1 MPEAGPVAGATL
13 NPNAKRR
20 ISSCGLK
27 LIKKWEGLY
36 LSAYKDP
43 VGVWTIGYGHT
54 NLSGVG
60 PKVTPTLRLR
70 DQRHAEDIL
79 INVLAEVYEPALR
92 RHIKVPLNQHQWDA
106 MVTWVYNLGETNLR
120 NSTLLKRLNQ
130 GRFDAVPAEMMKYNK
145 ARNRATGRLEEYRG
159 LTNRRRA
166 EAGMWRGLGVQAC
179 LPVEGVTETAAPR
192 VDIAQPLPE
201 PLTESDKWI
210 ERTGFLA
217 PIVTAL
223 TSIADWKVALV
234 MALTGMAVLSYFAWR
249 NRQED

>member
-1 MPEAGPVAGATL
+1 VAE

-27 LIKKWEGLY
+27 LIKSWEGLY
-36 LSAYKDP
+36 LGAYRDP

-60 PKVTPTLRLR
+60 PKVIPGLRLR

-79 INVLAEVYEPALR
+79 LNVLAEVYEPALR

-106 MVTWVYNLGETNLR
+106 MVTWVYNLGEGNLAK
-120 NSTLLKRLNQ
+120 STLLKRINQ
-130 GRFDAVPAEMMKYNK
+130 GRFEAVPAEMMKYNK
-145 ARNRATGRLEEYRG
+145 ARDRATGRMAEYRG

-166 EAGMWRGLGVQAC
+166 EAGMWRGLGVEAC
-179 LPVEGVTETAAPR
+179 LPIQGVTTTAAPR
-192 VDIAQPLPE
+192 ADLAAPPAE

-210 ERTGFLA
+210 ERTGVLA

-223 TSIADWKVALV
+223 TSMADWKVALV
-234 MALTGMAVLSYFAWR
+234 LALTAVSVIAYFAWR